1 MSKELF
7 FEMREQEVAHLL
19 TEVEEGN
26 VAALSTYG
34 NLKKCQ
40 ALYAEAIKQIEGI
53 AFNEADLYSEK
64 TFQDSGFVFEKRNGG
79 IRYSFKHIEEWQELD
94 NQKKEVEAKSKQAYL
109 AMQRNLLVGTEDGE
123 EIEMPRVTY
132 TKSSLIVK

>member
-1 MSKELF
+1 MSKEMF
-7 FEMREQEVAHLL
+7 FQMREQEVAHLL

-64 TFQDSGFVFEKRNGG
+64 TFQDSGFLFEKRNGG

-123 EIEMPRVTY
+123 EIEMPKVSY
-132 TKSSLIVK
+132 SKSSLIVK

>member
-26 VAALSTYG
+26 IAALSTYG

-40 ALYAEAIKQIEGI
+40 ALYAEAIKQIEEN
-53 AFNEADLYSEK
+53 AFNEADLYAEK
-64 TFQDSGFVFEKRNGG
+64 TFQDSGFIFEKRNGG
-79 IRYSFKHIEEWQELD
+79 IRYSFKHIEEWQDLD

-123 EIEMPRVTY
+123 EISLPKVTY

>member
-7 FEMREQEVAHLL
+7 FEMREQEVSYLL

-26 VAALSTYG
+26 IAALSTYG

-40 ALYAEAIKQIEGI
+40 ALYSEAIKQIEEI

-64 TFQDSGFVFEKRNGG
+64 TFKDSGFVFEKRNGG
-79 IRYSFKHIEEWQELD
+79 IRYSFKHIEEWQELE
-94 NQKKEVEAKSKQAYL
+94 NQKKEVEARSKQAYL
-109 AMQRNLLVGTEDGE
+109 SMQRNLLVGTEDGE
-123 EIEMPRVTY
+123 EVEIPKVSY

>member
-1 MSKELF
+1 MSKEFF

-40 ALYAEAIKQIEGI
+40 ALYAEAIKQTSILG
-53 AFNEADLYSEK
+53 YTK
-64 TFQDSGFVFEKRNGG
+64 TFTCRYRRWRRN
-79 IRYSFKHIEEWQELD
+79 FF
-94 NQKKEVEAKSKQAYL
+94 A
-109 AMQRNLLVGTEDGE
+109 
-123 EIEMPRVTY
+123 
-132 TKSSLIVK
+132 

>member
-79 IRYSFKHIEEWQELD
+79 IRYSFKHIEEWIDLD

-123 EIEMPRVTY
+123 EIEMPKVSY

>member
-1 MSKELF
+1 MSKDLF
-7 FEMREQEVAHLL
+7 FQMRQNEVAELL

-26 VAALSTYG
+26 IAALSTYG

-40 ALYAEAIKQIEGI
+40 ALFNEAVKQIEEI

-64 TFQDSGFVFEKRNGG
+64 TFEDSGFLFEKRNGG
-79 IRYSFKHIEEWQELD
+79 IRYSFKHIEEWQELERK
-94 NQKKEVEAKSKQAYL
+94 KKEVEERSKQAYL
-109 AMQRNLLVGTEDGE
+109 AIQRRLLVGSEDGE
-123 EIEMPRVTY
+123 EVEVPKVSY

>member
-26 VAALSTYG
+26 IAALSTYG

-40 ALYAEAIKQIEGI
+40 ALYAEAIKQIEEN
-53 AFNEADLYSEK
+53 AFNEADLYAEK
-64 TFQDSGFVFEKRNGG
+64 TFQDSGFIFEKRNGG
-79 IRYSFKHIEEWQELD
+79 IKYSFKHIEEWQKLE
-94 NQKKEVEAKSKQAYL
+94 NQKKEVEAKIKQAYL

-123 EIEMPRVTY
+123 VVEIPKISY
-132 TKSSLIVK
+132 SKSSLIVK

>member
-26 VAALSTYG
+26 IAALSTYG
-34 NLKKCQ
+34 NLKKCH
-40 ALYAEAIKQIEGI
+40 ALYAEAIKQIEEI

-64 TFQDSGFVFEKRNGG
+64 TFKDSGFVFEKRNGG
-79 IRYSFKHIEEWQELD
+79 IRYSFKHIEEWISLE
-94 NQKKEVEAKSKQAYL
+94 NQKKEVEARSKQAYL
-109 AMQRNLLVGTEDGE
+109 AMQKKLLVGTEDGE
-123 EIEMPRVTY
+123 VVEIPKVSY
-132 TKSSLIVK
+132 SKNSLIVK

>member
-1 MSKELF
+1 MSKEMF
-7 FEMREQEVAHLL
+7 FQMREQEVAHLL

-64 TFQDSGFVFEKRNGG
+64 TFQDSGFLFEKRNGG
-79 IRYSFKHIEEWQELD
+79 IRYSFKHIEEWQDLD

-123 EIEMPRVTY
+123 EIEMPKVSY
-132 TKSSLIVK
+132 SKSSLIVK

>member
-7 FEMREQEVAHLL
+7 YDMREQEVAHLL

-26 VAALSTYG
+26 IAALSTYG

-40 ALYAEAIKQIEGI
+40 ALYSEAIKQIEEI

-64 TFQDSGFVFEKRNGG
+64 TFKDSGFVFEKRNGG
-79 IRYSFKHIEEWQELD
+79 IRYSFKHIEEWIDLD
-94 NQKKEVEAKSKQAYL
+94 NQKKEVEARSKQAYL
-109 AMQRNLLVGTEDGE
+109 SLQRNLLVGTEDGE
-123 EIEMPRVTY
+123 EVEIPKVSY

>member
-64 TFQDSGFVFEKRNGG
+64 TFQDSGFIFEKRNGG
-79 IRYSFKHIEEWQELD
+79 IRYSFKHIEEWQDLD